1 MHYSRRHH
9 IGAKSFL
16 LKPNYS
22 EKQQLIRQ
30 SHFSLFGS
38 LFTYSYI
45 QVLNFR
51 TDNFLQPMQM
61 KPISKLMLPTRNTDA
76 AAGENDVRMSWA
88 SFEVVCNNIS

>member
-1 MHYSRRHH
+1 M
-9 IGAKSFL
+9 

-30 SHFSLFGS
+30 SHFGFGILS
-38 LFTYSYI
+38 KLDFIFLNLALYLHTLTYRYLI
-45 QVLNFR
+45 LER

-61 KPISKLMLPTRNTDA
+61 KPISKLMLPTRHTDA
-76 AAGENDVRMSWA
+76 AAVENDVRMSWA